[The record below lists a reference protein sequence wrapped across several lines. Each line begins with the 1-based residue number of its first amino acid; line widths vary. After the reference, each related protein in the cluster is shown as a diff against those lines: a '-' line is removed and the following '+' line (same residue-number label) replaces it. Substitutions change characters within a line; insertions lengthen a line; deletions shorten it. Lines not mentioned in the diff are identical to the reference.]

1 MFSYIKSL
9 FVSSEC
15 VEDCECADAIGFH
28 AIYDERYHNV
38 RPTTLGSSATEDRS
52 VMRAWASYTREH
64 VVEC

>member
-38 RPTTLGSSATEDRS
+38 RPTTLGSAPTEDRS
-52 VMRAWASYTREH
+52 CVPTWSTREH
-64 VVEC
+64 PVEC